1 MKTVQRIAG
10 HRVDWQRGEVVFGKD
25 IKSVEPKAM
34 AVLKV
39 LVQANGDVV
48 TQQKI
53 LDAVWG
59 DVVVAPNALQ
69 RCIAQL
75 RKVFADDAKSQS
87 VIKTHPKLGYSLVAK
102 VNKNPVASVATNSR
116 FKSYS
121 LIVIAILALAFG
133 LLKPPTQQ
141 SPDNTPKIK
150 QLKMLT
156 SADEAQYGGVIVDG
170 KLIYIQGDNP
180 RQLSIVRQNLSDGS
194 SQVLARELWIEG
206 GLSFDHYNNALLF
219 SRLRLN
225 GAIKCSEVAKL
236 TLDSLSVET
245 LLPCKRGFMTA
256 PNALNAEQVLTIYRD
271 YQGKTSLQRHDL
283 SQGTM
288 RDIAL
293 ELGKLNSLAIEP
305 QSDKLAIISADETQ
319 PYLTVGQLEDNE
331 FKVLQQ
337 WPLGKDLFASN
348 VRWHTPSKVIIAA
361 EQRLKMFEVGNE
373 AATIAIPSRDKLFA
387 AMNYDDRILVE
398 LGREDWDVHSAPLL
412 DSQEDVQSIARSI
425 YRDFD
430 ARFRPQHQDI
440 SLLSDRSGS
449 VQLWLQSKQQTQ
461 QLTSSQ
467 SDVSSYAWAPQG
479 NSLVFVAGDELWS
492 KVMGEQAQRVNLMAK
507 PLRAYQ
513 WFDDSSPT
521 ALLSGFV
528 ENEQWLME
536 VNLATGST
544 RKIMKTDTQWS
555 QRIGEQHYLTITA
568 DGYLQ
573 HIDLKGT
580 LYIAEPIALTKD
592 MKLQWR
598 FIIGTDSGIY
608 FQDKQQNIWRL
619 SSDFLIIKRV
629 GHYDENTL
637 LMTDVDAKTGR
648 FLSDAFMRN
657 IRDFALLD

>member
-1 MKTVQRIAG
+1 MKTVQWVAG
-10 HRVDWQRGEVVFGKD
+10 HRVDWQRGEVILGKD

-39 LVQANGDVV
+39 LVEANGDVV
-48 TQQKI
+48 TQQQI

-59 DVVVAPNALQ
+59 EVVVAPNALQ

-141 SPDNTPKIK
+141 SPDSTP
-150 QLKMLT
+150 QLKRVSMLT

-180 RQLSIVRQNLSDGS
+180 RQLSIVRQNLIDGS
-194 SQVLARELWIEG
+194 SQLLARGLWIEG

-256 PNALNAEQVLTIYRD
+256 PNALNTKQMLTIYRD
-271 YQGKTSLQRHDL
+271 YQGKTSLHRHDL
-283 SQGTM
+283 LQGTVS
-288 RDIAL
+288 DIAL
-293 ELGKLNSLAIEP
+293 ELGKLKSFSIEP
-305 QSDKLAIISADETQ
+305 QSGKLAIISADESQ
-319 PYLTVGQLEDNE
+319 FYLTVGRLEDNE
-331 FKVLQQ
+331 FKVTQQ
-337 WPLGKDLFASN
+337 WLQGKEFSSSN
-348 VRWHTPSKVIIAA
+348 VRWYTPSKMIIAA
-361 EQRLKMFEVGNE
+361 EQRLKIFEVGNE
-373 AATIAIPSRDKLFA
+373 ESTIAIPSRDKLFSA
-387 AMNYDDRILVE
+387 INYDDRFVVE
-398 LGREDWDVHSAPLL
+398 LGREDWDIHSAPLL

-430 ARFRPQHQDI
+430 ARFRPQHQEI
-440 SLLSDRSGS
+440 SLLSNRSGG
-449 VQLWLQSKQQTQ
+449 VQLWLQSNQQTH
-461 QLTSSQ
+461 QLTGSQ
-467 SDVSSYAWAPQG
+467 SDVSSYTWAPQG
-479 NSLVFVAGDELWS
+479 DSVVFIAGGELWF
-492 KVMGEQAQRVNLMAK
+492 KVLGKQALRINLMAK
-507 PLRAYQ
+507 PLRVYQ
-513 WFDDSSPT
+513 WFDDSAPT
-521 ALLSGFV
+521 ALLNGLV

-536 VNLATGST
+536 VNLTTGST
-544 RKIMKTDTQWS
+544 RKIMKIDTQWA
-555 QRIGEQHYLTITA
+555 QRIGNQHYLTNTA

-573 HIDLKGT
+573 LIDLKGA
-580 LYIAEPIALTKD
+580 LYVAEKVQLTKD
-592 MKLQWR
+592 LKLQWR
-598 FIIGTDSGIY
+598 FIIGADEGIY

-619 SSDFLIIKRV
+619 SSDLLTIKRV
-629 GHYDENTL
+629 GHYDESTL

-648 FLSDAFMRN
+648 FLSDAFKRN
-657 IRDFALLD
+657 IRDFVLLD